1 MALARCS
8 TDLTPETQT
17 QMQMQ
22 MQTQM
27 PMPMPMQMQQ
37 RHQSQPHLIR
47 FAHFYT
53 TTPQEIRMHFVP
65 LTRRRTWLGVL
76 LSALC
81 GVTVTAQAQT
91 SAWPAKPIRMIVAFP
106 PGGPT
111 DLVSRVIAQRLSE
124 QIGQS
129 VLIDNKPGAG
139 GNIAAEM
146 AANAPADGYTLFY
159 NTSAIVIGP
168 ALYSKVNYD
177 PVKDFAPVALT
188 AAVPMVLVTHPSLPV
203 RSAKEFI
210 DYARGRPGQLNYGSS
225 GTGTITQLASAM
237 MSAQLGLQ
245 TQHVPYK
252 GSAPALVD
260 LAAGQTQFMIDT
272 MNTVLPYVRD
282 GRLRA
287 LAVSSLK
294 RSTVLPDLPTL
305 HESGMNGFDAAA
317 WQGVVV
323 PAATPP
329 EIVQRLNTELNK
341 ALAHPDVRAKLA
353 LQGADPLGGSPADYA
368 AYIRSELPR
377 WSKAVKDS
385 GARAD

>member
-1 MALARCS
+1 M
-8 TDLTPETQT
+8 TPSIT
-17 QMQMQ
+17 
-22 MQTQM
+22 
-27 PMPMPMQMQQ
+27 
-37 RHQSQPHLIR
+37 S
-47 FAHFYT
+47 
-53 TTPQEIRMHFVP
+53 
-65 LTRRRTWLGVL
+65 RRRYVLTAVLGT
-76 LSALC
+76 LC
-81 GVTVTAQAQT
+81 GLSSYTGAQPI
-91 SAWPAKPIRMIVAFP
+91 AWPAKPIRMLVAFP

-124 QIGQS
+124 QLGQP

-146 AANAPADGYTLFY
+146 AANAPTDGYTLFY

-168 ALYSKVNYD
+168 ALYGKVNYD
-177 PVKDFAPVALT
+177 PVKDFAPVTLT
-188 AAVPMVLVTHPSLPV
+188 AAVPMVLVTHPGLPA

-210 DYARGRPGQLNYGSS
+210 DLARSRPGQLNYGSS
-225 GTGTITQLASAM
+225 GTGTITHLASAM

-272 MNTVLPYVRD
+272 MNTVLPYIRD

-294 RSTVLPDLPTL
+294 RSSVLPDLPTL
-305 HESGMNGFDAAA
+305 SESGMNGFDAAA

-323 PAATPP
+323 PAATPAD
-329 EIVQRLNTELNK
+329 IVQRLNVELNK
-341 ALAHPDVRAKLA
+341 ALAHPEVRAKLA
-353 LQGADPLGGSPADYA
+353 LQGADPIGGSAADYA

-385 GARAD
+385 GARVD